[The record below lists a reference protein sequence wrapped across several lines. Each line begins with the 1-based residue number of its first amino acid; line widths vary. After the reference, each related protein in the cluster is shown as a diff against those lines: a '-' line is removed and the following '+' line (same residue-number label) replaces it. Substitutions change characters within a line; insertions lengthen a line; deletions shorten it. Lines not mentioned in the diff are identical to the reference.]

1 MTTTTSEPGLRER
14 KHARTK
20 LALLD
25 AFVAAMEQKPIEEI
39 AVRELCATVPVSEAT
54 FFNYFRGKADLV
66 TYFVQLWS
74 LDHAW
79 HATRTLEREGA
90 LAALHEIFARTAT
103 TVREHPRVMAEVLAA
118 QARYE
123 GPVVAHEI
131 GLAERRERFAELGGI
146 DALPALG
153 LDSLLPWLLEEA
165 VRRGELSEEAPREL
179 LFLTL
184 AAVFFG
190 TPIAL
195 LRVHPEAVGEAWS
208 AQLELLL
215 APHRVRRTA
224 SKGGPSRPQASS
236 ERSARSAP
244 SARAPRAR
252 EPRAPKAS
260 ERKEKKR

>member
-79 HATRTLEREGA
+79 HATRTLERDGA
-90 LAALHEIFARTAT
+90 LAALHEIFARTAA
-103 TVREHPRVMAEVLAA
+103 TVREHPRVMAEVVAA

-131 GLAERRERFAELGGI
+131 GLAERRERFAELEGI

-215 APHRVRRTA
+215 APHRVRT
-224 SKGGPSRPQASS
+224 SKGGRASSRPR
-236 ERSARSAP
+236 RSAEPSAP
-244 SARAPRAR
+244 TSLSARAVRAR
-252 EPRAPKAS
+252 EPRASKAS
-260 ERKEKKR
+260 ARKEKKR

>member
-1 MTTTTSEPGLRER
+1 MTNSSSEPGLRER

-25 AFVAAMEQKPIEEI
+25 AFVAAMETKPVEEI

-79 HATRTLEREGA
+79 HAKQTIEREGA
-90 LAALHEIFARTAT
+90 LAALYEIFARTAA
-103 TVREHPRVMAEVLAA
+103 TVREHPRVMAEVVAA

-123 GPVVAHEI
+123 GPVVVHEL
-131 GLAERRERFAELGGI
+131 GLAERRERFAELDGI
-146 DALPALG
+146 DTLPALG
-153 LDSLLPWLLEEA
+153 LDSLLPWLLDEA
-165 VRRGELSEEAPREL
+165 VERGELSQEAPREL

-195 LRVHPEAVGEAWS
+195 LRVHPEAVGEAWR

-215 APHRVRRTA
+215 SPHRVTSPVAAASADVSRRASSTRKAHSAAHVAARARDPRA
-224 SKGGPSRPQASS
+224 SKGRL
-236 ERSARSAP
+236 
-244 SARAPRAR
+244 
-252 EPRAPKAS
+252 
-260 ERKEKKR
+260 RKEKK

>member
-1 MTTTTSEPGLRER
+1 MTTTSSEPSLRER

-25 AFVAAMEQKPIEEI
+25 AFVAAMEQKPVEEI
-39 AVRELCATVPVSEAT
+39 AVRELCASVPVSEAT

-79 HATRTLEREGA
+79 HATRTLERDGA
-90 LAALHEIFARTAT
+90 LAALHEIFARTAA
-103 TVREHPRVMAEVLAA
+103 TVREHPRVMAEVVAA

-131 GLAERRERFAELGGI
+131 GLAERRERFAELDGI
-146 DALPALG
+146 DTLPALG

-195 LRVHPEAVGEAWS
+195 LRVHPESVGEAWS

-215 APHRVRRTA
+215 APHCVRTSKGGRASSHPRRTA
-224 SKGGPSRPQASS
+224 APTS
-236 ERSARSAP
+236 P
-244 SARAPRAR
+244 SARAARAR
-252 EPRAPKAS
+252 EPRASKTSAG
-260 ERKEKKR
+260 KEKKR